1 MAEIFY
7 KLMNRRNF
15 IKAGLGALGTVVAF
29 NAGCSPALMKK
40 AKEEEVR
47 WALLSDTHI
56 PEDVNNNYRGFYP
69 YQNLQKVVPDIISV
83 LPDGVAITGDLARL
97 SGQPGDY
104 ANLKKLLE
112 PIAEKRPVF
121 LALGNHDDRENFIK
135 VFEKTSGEKQP
146 VKGKHVIVAD
156 KPPVRFI
163 ILDSLLY
170 VNKVPGLLGKAQR
183 QWLANYLTECDDT
196 PTILCFH
203 HTLEDGD
210 GDLLD
215 LPRLYSAIKSI
226 RKVKAIVYGHS
237 HEYKFSE
244 FEGIHLINIPAVGYN
259 FNDVEPVGWVEAAL
273 TTKGGRFKLHAI
285 AGNTDSDQSLTK
297 LAWRT

>member
-7 KLMNRRNF
+7 KSMNRRTF
-15 IKAGLGALGTVVAF
+15 IKTGLTAFGALATIVT
-29 NAGCSPALMKK
+29 GCSPGLRKSEQKPA
-40 AKEEEVR
+40 R
-47 WALLSDTHI
+47 WALLADTHI

-69 YQNLQKVVPDIISV
+69 YQNLQKVVPDIISAS
-83 LPDGVAITGDLARL
+83 PDGVVIAGDLARL
-97 SGQPGDY
+97 TGQLGDY
-104 ANLKKLLE
+104 ANLKELLI

-121 LALGNHDDRENFIK
+121 MALGNHDNRENFVK
-135 VFEKTSGEKQP
+135 VFNEVPGEKQP
-146 VKGKHVIVAD
+146 VEGKHIVVVN
-156 KPPVRFI
+156 KPPTRLI
-163 ILDSLLY
+163 ILDSLFY

-183 QWLANYLTECDDT
+183 QWLEDYLKECDDT

-215 LPRLYSAIKSI
+215 VPRLFSTIKLI

-244 FEGIHLINIPAVGYN
+244 FEGIHLINLPAVGYN
-259 FNDVEPVGWVEAAL
+259 FSDAEPVGWVQANL
-273 TTKGGRFKLHAI
+273 TAKGGDFTLHAI
-285 AGNTDSDQSLTK
+285 AGNKDKDGSVKK
-297 LAWRT
+297 LAWRM

>member
-7 KLMNRRNF
+7 KSMNRRNF
-15 IKAGLGALGTVVAF
+15 IKTGLAVFGTVVTLS
-29 NAGCSPALMKK
+29 AGCSPGLMKK

-69 YQNLQKVVPDIISV
+69 YQNLQKTVPGIISA
-83 LPDGVAITGDLARL
+83 LPDGIAITGDLARL
-97 SGQPGDY
+97 TGQPGDY

-121 LALGNHDDRENFIK
+121 MALGNHDDRDNFVR
-135 VFEKTSGEKQP
+135 VFEKTPGEKQP
-146 VKGKHVIVAD
+146 VKGKHVVVAN
-156 KPPVRFI
+156 KPPARLI

-170 VNKVPGLLGKAQR
+170 VNKVNGLLGKAQR
-183 QWLANYLTECDDT
+183 QWLQNYLAECDDT

-203 HTLEDGD
+203 HSLGDDD

-215 LPRLYSAIKSI
+215 LPRLYSLIKPV

-244 FEGIHLINIPAVGYN
+244 FEGIHLINLPAVGYN
-259 FNDVEPVGWVEAAL
+259 FNDSEPVGWMEASL
-273 TTKGGRFKLHAI
+273 TAKGGEFKLHAI
-285 AGNTDSDQSLTK
+285 AGNTSNDQIVTRLT
-297 LAWRT
+297 WRT